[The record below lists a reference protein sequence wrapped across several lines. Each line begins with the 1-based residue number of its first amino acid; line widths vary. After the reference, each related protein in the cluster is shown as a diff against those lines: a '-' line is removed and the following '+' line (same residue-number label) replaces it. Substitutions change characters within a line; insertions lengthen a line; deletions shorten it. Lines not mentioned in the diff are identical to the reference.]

1 MKAVVVERPGLLKVK
16 EVPEPK
22 VGEHDLLVKV
32 LAASICNAT
41 DNHILNGTFKG
52 GHDFYPQ
59 ILGHEVCGDVLA
71 SGPGVKEPPIGK
83 RIVFYT
89 SRGAFCEY
97 TTLDTSGLPYACV
110 PDNVSDEEGSLCE
123 MIHGA
128 FLHTVYPSGL
138 KEGEKVAVI
147 GQGPM
152 GLIVTQCLKAMAPCT
167 VGAIDYQAFRLDKA
181 RLLGADKTYDRSQ
194 LSVEQIERK
203 MKEEIGPVD
212 MAVICTDTPIDGEEG
227 VYDFAIRLLR
237 PRGRMTGL
245 TVAVKAGSPHVDVG
259 RLFEKHIN
267 LRRRLVEI
275 YSTDPAE
282 KVAQEREIFQLGVDW
297 VAQGKINMMEL
308 ITHRIPLED
317 TEYGLRLCRERPAE
331 TIKVSVNISGG

>member
-32 LAASICNAT
+32 RAASICNAT

-59 ILGHEVCGDVLA
+59 ILGHEVCGDVLD
-71 SGPGVKEPPIGK
+71 SGPNVKEPPIGK

-89 SRGAFCEY
+89 SKGAFCEY

-123 MIHGA
+123 MFHGA

-152 GLIVTQCLKAMAPCT
+152 GLVVTQCLKAMAPCT
-167 VGAIDYQAFRLDKA
+167 VGAIDYHVFRLDKA
-181 RLLGADKTYDRSQ
+181 RLLGADRTYNRSQ
-194 LSVEQIERK
+194 LSAEQIDRK

-245 TVAVKAGSPHVDVG
+245 TVAIKAGSPHVDVG

-282 KVAQEREIFQLGVDW
+282 KVAQERVIFQLGVDW
-297 VAQGKINMMEL
+297 VAQGKMSMKEL

-317 TEYGLRLCRERPAE
+317 IEYGLRLCREKPGE
-331 TIKVSVNISGG
+331 TIKVSVHILGG